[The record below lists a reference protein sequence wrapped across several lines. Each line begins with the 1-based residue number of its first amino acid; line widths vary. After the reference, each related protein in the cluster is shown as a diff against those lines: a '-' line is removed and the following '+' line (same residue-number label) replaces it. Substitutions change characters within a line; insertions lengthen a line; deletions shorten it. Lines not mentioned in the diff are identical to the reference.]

1 MVHMYGISRR
11 NNFSWALGLY
21 RAGQAVSDD
30 LSISCARRSTD
41 LNSDV
46 GEDAEI
52 ESPYPV

>member
-1 MVHMYGISRR
+1 MNGTSRR
-11 NNFSWALGLY
+11 NNFSWSLGLY

-30 LSISCARRSTD
+30 LSISGARRSMD

-52 ESPYPV
+52 ESPYSV